1 MKGIIAAK
9 IASSL
14 SLKSTA
20 PTEGAFEL
28 NGDVLFYFNF
38 KKGRQGRKRSARA
51 RTRNQ
56 SIVEIVCFFNALGI
70 FLQKKGKFF

>member
-14 SLKSTA
+14 SLNSTA

-28 NGDVLFYFNF
+28 NGDVLFYFKF
-38 KKGRQGRKRSARA
+38 KIGGAKDASATLAQRRA
-51 RTRNQ
+51 
-56 SIVEIVCFFNALGI
+56 IKV
-70 FLQKKGKFF
+70 